1 MMTKTK
7 TPPRCTTTGTAK
19 KQSIAKSSN
28 YILSLKR
35 AAVKLAITADLV
47 LMLAALGSLN
57 IPTTIAALLALNLLC
72 GLYFKEASSHE
83 EIRTD
88 RRICNERFREEAVPY

>member
-28 YILSLKR
+28 CILSLKR

-47 LMLAALGSLN
+47 LLLAALGSLN
-57 IPTTIAALLALNLLC
+57 IPATIAALLALNALC
-72 GLYFKEASSHE
+72 GLILKQEENIHE
-83 EIRTD
+83 
-88 RRICNERFREEAVPY
+88 NV

>member
-1 MMTKTK
+1 MTKTK

-28 YILSLKR
+28 CILSLTR

-47 LMLAALGSLN
+47 LLLAALGSLN
-57 IPTTIAALLALNLLC
+57 VPGIVGVTLALNALC
-72 GLYFKEASSHE
+72 GLILKEKSHE
-83 EIRTD
+83 K
-88 RRICNERFREEAVPY
+88 V

>member
-1 MMTKTK
+1 MTKTK

-35 AAVKLAITADLV
+35 AAVKLAISADLV
-47 LMLAALGSLN
+47 LLLAALGSLN
-57 IPTTIAALLALNLLC
+57 IPAIVGSTLTLNALC
-72 GLYFKEASSHE
+72 GLILKQEENIHE
-83 EIRTD
+83 
-88 RRICNERFREEAVPY
+88 NV

>member
-1 MMTKTK
+1 MGGNQRMMTETK

-28 YILSLKR
+28 CIVSLKR

-47 LMLAALGSLN
+47 LLLAALGSLN
-57 IPTTIAALLALNLLC
+57 VPTIVGSTLALNALC
-72 GLYFKEASSHE
+72 GLILKQEENIHE
-83 EIRTD
+83 
-88 RRICNERFREEAVPY
+88 NV

>member
-1 MMTKTK
+1 MMTETK

-28 YILSLKR
+28 CILSLTR

-47 LMLAALGSLN
+47 LLLAALGSLN
-57 IPTTIAALLALNLLC
+57 VPAIVGSTLALNALC
-72 GLYFKEASSHE
+72 GLILKQGENIHE
-83 EIRTD
+83 
-88 RRICNERFREEAVPY
+88 NV

>member
-19 KQSIAKSSN
+19 KQSISKSSTC
-28 YILSLKR
+28 ILSLKH

-47 LMLAALGSLN
+47 LLLAALGSLN
-57 IPTTIAALLALNLLC
+57 IPTIVGSTLALNALC
-72 GLYFKEASSHE
+72 GLILKQEENIHE
-83 EIRTD
+83 
-88 RRICNERFREEAVPY
+88 NV

>member
-1 MMTKTK
+1 MNKTK

-28 YILSLKR
+28 CILSLTR

-47 LMLAALGSLN
+47 LLLAALGSLN
-57 IPTTIAALLALNLLC
+57 VPVIVGLTLALNALC
-72 GLYFKEASSHE
+72 GIILKEKSHE
-83 EIRTD
+83 K
-88 RRICNERFREEAVPY
+88 V

>member
-7 TPPRCTTTGTAK
+7 TPPRCTTTETAK

-28 YILSLKR
+28 CILSLPR

-47 LMLAALGSLN
+47 LLLAALGSLN
-57 IPTTIAALLALNLLC
+57 IPTTIVALLSLNLLC
-72 GLYFKEASSHE
+72 GLYLKEASSHE
-83 EIRTD
+83 EI
-88 RRICNERFREEAVPY
+88 

>member
-1 MMTKTK
+1 MTKAK

-28 YILSLKR
+28 CILSLTR

-47 LMLAALGSLN
+47 LLLAALGNLN
-57 IPTTIAALLALNLLC
+57 IPVAIAALLALNLLC
-72 GLYFKEASSHE
+72 GLYFKEVSRHE
-83 EIRTD
+83 
-88 RRICNERFREEAVPY
+88 NV